1 MDTITSPTRL
11 PPPDPAPALSG
22 AEKTRADRLEMLAGD
37 LADLATLAA
46 AHAKSLY
53 ATPTPDLARPD
64 LVRIDTATTILA
76 RCARALRQT
85 IALQSLLEQRAAQS
99 AAAARLRDCRRTTA
113 RTEIL
118 RVTEDCI
125 VQAADHRVRENMFA
139 ELHERLSD
147 PVLDD
152 EILIRKAAD
161 IARDICRDMG
171 VHCGMGTLG
180 AIRSPGH
187 AVALHARAAAPTP
200 RSPAPRPACPV
211 PPPSGPPLSG

>member
-1 MDTITSPTRL
+1 MDTITSPIHR
-11 PPPDPAPALSG
+11 PPPDPAPAPALSG
-22 AEKTRADRLEMLAGD
+22 AEKTRADRLESLAGD

-53 ATPTPDLARPD
+53 ATPTPDLEK
-64 LVRIDTATTILA
+64 IDTATTILA

-99 AAAARLRDCRRTTA
+99 AAAARLRECRRTTA
-113 RTEIL
+113 RAHIL

-125 VQAADHRVRENMFA
+125 VQAADHRVRENLFA
-139 ELHERLSD
+139 DLHERLSD

-152 EILIRKAAD
+152 ELLIRKAAD

-171 VHCGMGTLG
+171 VHCGLGTLG

-200 RSPAPRPACPV
+200 RTPAPPSFPF
-211 PPPSGPPLSG
+211 PPPSG